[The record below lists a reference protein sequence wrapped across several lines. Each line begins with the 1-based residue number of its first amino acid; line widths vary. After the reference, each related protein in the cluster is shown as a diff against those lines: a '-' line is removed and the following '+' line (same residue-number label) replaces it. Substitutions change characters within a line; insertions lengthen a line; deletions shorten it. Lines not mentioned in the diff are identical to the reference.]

1 MLAYVFWHWPTAETD
16 RARYLDAQR
25 AFHRALAADPSP
37 GLRGSRVREVRGA
50 PWVPAAEAFEDW
62 YLVDDFAALGALND
76 AAVAG
81 SRRAPHDG
89 VARLAAGGAGG
100 LYRQLASGPPGP
112 VSRVTWLSKPAGMG
126 YPDFLALLPR
136 GVELWQRQLVLGPAP
151 EFCLSQATAPPGL
164 EGLTLA
170 VQEVVPYQGC

>member
-1 MLAYVFWHWPTAETD
+1 MLAYVFWHWPTREVD

-25 AFHRALAADPSP
+25 AFHRALAAAPSP
-37 GLRGSRVREVRGA
+37 GLRGSRVRAVSGA
-50 PWVPAAEAFEDW
+50 PWVPGPEAFEDW

-81 SRRAPHDG
+81 ARRAPHDG
-89 VARLAAGGAGG
+89 VARLADGGAGG
-100 LYRQLASGPPGP
+100 LYRQLTAGGPGA
-112 VSRVTWLSKPAGMG
+112 VTRVTWLSKPAGMA
-126 YPDFLALLPR
+126 YPDFLARMPA

-151 EFCLSQATAPPGL
+151 EFCLHREAPPPGL

-170 VQEVVPYQGC
+170 VRDVVA